1 MPLNVILPISFPTM
15 LTLDLHSGITRSRS
29 TFRQDAAIEVHKDVG
44 DFSDDGDLM
53 PFKIAFYQ
61 DVIG

>member
-1 MPLNVILPISFPTM
+1 M